1 MKIRRLVVLASILVV
16 CLVLLTLQTRGY
28 GTRMGDA
35 VALVT
40 TPVQTAVAAIPR
52 AAFGVW
58 SLYLDWKGVRAENR
72 RLRDEIRRL
81 RVDALWVAEATEENG
96 RLRRLLALRNR
107 LPIATLPGEVIARE
121 WGGWVRSLTVNRG
134 RGDDVKRLTAVISP
148 DGLVGRIVDVRLGA
162 SIVQVLTDPSSTIGA
177 HVVRTRTPGIVEGEP
192 RGTLRFKYMARDGAG
207 LVVGDVIVTS
217 GLGGVFPRGVPI
229 GRVRAIDD
237 RGSALFHY
245 ALLTPVVDFARV
257 DEVLLVT
264 GERMPDLAGYFPHRR
279 LAGR

>member
-1 MKIRRLVVLASILVV
+1 VKIRRLVVLACILVV
-16 CLVLLTLQTRGY
+16 CLVLLTLQARGY
-28 GTRMGDA
+28 GTLTGDA

-40 TPVQTAVAAIPR
+40 TPVQIAVAAIPR

-58 SLYLDWKGVRAENR
+58 SLYRDWKGVRAENR
-72 RLRDEIRRL
+72 RLREEIQRL
-81 RVDALWVAEATEENG
+81 RVEALSVAEATEENG
-96 RLRRLLALRNR
+96 RLRRLLDLRNR
-107 LPIATLPGEVIARE
+107 LPVATLPGEVIARE

-148 DGLVGRIVDVRLGA
+148 DGLVGRVVEVRLGA
-162 SIVQVLTDPSSTIGA
+162 SIVQVLTDPSSTVGA

-192 RGTLRFKYMARDGAG
+192 RGTIRFKYMAREGAG

-217 GLGGVFPRGVPI
+217 GLSGVFPRGLPI

-264 GERMPDLAGYFPHRR
+264 GERMPDLAGYFPTD
-279 LAGR
+279 G